1 MRGLSSPHKPH
12 RTAEPTFSEKK
23 HRGRSETEGL
33 WKTRR
38 KKCAYWMRPS
48 MVEEMESMLS
58 QANATSK
65 SEFVCQAVEFY
76 IAYLRQNKSLEFLS
90 PLLAQTIKT
99 EVESVERHISEML
112 FKVAVEQSIQN
123 NLTAAFNEV
132 DEDTMARLRNSC
144 AGEVARLNGVVSFE
158 DAYEWQ
164 RGE

>member
-1 MRGLSSPHKPH
+1 M
-12 RTAEPTFSEKK
+12 EDKK
-23 HRGRSETEGL
+23 
-33 WKTRR
+33 
-38 KKCAYWMRPS
+38 KKYAYWMRPS

-58 QANATSK
+58 EANAMSK

-76 IAYLRQNKSLEFLS
+76 MAYLRQNKSLELFS

-144 AGEVARLNGVVSFE
+144 AGEVVRLNGVVAFE

>member
-1 MRGLSSPHKPH
+1 MKGSVRNGGFM
-12 RTAEPTFSEKK
+12 EDKK
-23 HRGRSETEGL
+23 
-33 WKTRR
+33 

-58 QANATSK
+58 EANATSK

-76 IAYLRQNKSLEFLS
+76 MAYLRQNKSLEFLS

-123 NLTAAFNEV
+123 NLTAAFNEM

-144 AGEVARLNGVVSFE
+144 AGEVARLNGVVAFE

>member
-1 MRGLSSPHKPH
+1 M
-12 RTAEPTFSEKK
+12 EDKK
-23 HRGRSETEGL
+23 
-33 WKTRR
+33 
-38 KKCAYWMRPS
+38 KKYAYWMRPS
-48 MVEEMESMLS
+48 MVEEMEDMLHE
-58 QANATSK
+58 ANATSK
-65 SEFVCQAVEFY
+65 SEFVCRAIEFY
-76 IAYLRQNKSLEFLS
+76 MAYLRQSKSLEFLS

-132 DEDTMARLRNSC
+132 DEDAMARLRNTC

>member
-1 MRGLSSPHKPH
+1 M
-12 RTAEPTFSEKK
+12 EDKK
-23 HRGRSETEGL
+23 
-33 WKTRR
+33 
-38 KKCAYWMRPS
+38 KKYAYWMRPS

-58 QANATSK
+58 EANAMSK

-76 IAYLRQNKSLEFLS
+76 MAYLRQNKSLEFFS

-132 DEDTMARLRNSC
+132 DEDMRSGTRPTVKSCRFTMTNQKRISRWRTTRNFVTARMQSC
-144 AGEVARLNGVVSFE
+144 VRQ
-158 DAYEWQ
+158 Y
-164 RGE
+164 